1 MQFDLAQSESNFFV
15 SPGKVWEQMVSIGKV
30 WEQMVSIGKALERKL
45 VVTALSY
52 HEAFGHE

>member
-15 SPGKVWEQMVSIGKV
+15 SPGKV